1 MTDNSNFYPPIDA
14 PNLGSIEDPR
24 LQRNRGAFLSFDD
37 VQDRLV
43 EAMRI
48 CWRHPDR
55 ERGWQFVRSAWPEA
69 MREALA
75 DEHGVQIKPVVD
87 DVPIR
92 TASLTRADVA
102 AMEEAFGWLDH
113 VQPVDRKLIGVAIT
127 ALARGDTRVPWGAL
141 TGPDGALSGSA
152 DYARI
157 RYGRAMS
164 RLCERLNR
172 GKGVAGA

>member
-1 MTDNSNFYPPIDA
+1 M
-14 PNLGSIEDPR
+14 LHK
-24 LQRNRGAFLSFDD
+24 RGLFLSFEDL
-37 VQDRLV
+37 QERLV

-69 MREALA
+69 MQEPEDYNARVAIE
-75 DEHGVQIKPVVD
+75 DYE
-87 DVPIR
+87 PIR
-92 TASLTRADVA
+92 TAALTRADVG

-113 VQPVDRKLIGVAIT
+113 VKPADRKLIGVAVT
-127 ALARGDTRVPWGAL
+127 ALARGDTRVPWGEL
-141 TGPDGALSGSA
+141 TGPDGSLSGSA

-164 RLCERLNR
+164 RLCDRLNR
-172 GKGVAGA
+172 GAVVRRA

>member
-1 MTDNSNFYPPIDA
+1 MTDYINFYPPIDA
-14 PNLGSIEDPR
+14 PNLGSVEDPR
-24 LQRNRGAFLSFDD
+24 LQRDRGDFHSFED
-37 VQDRLV
+37 VQERLV

-69 MREALA
+69 MREVEDYNARVA
-75 DEHGVQIKPVVD
+75 NVDYEPV
-87 DVPIR
+87 IR
-92 TASLTRADVA
+92 TASLTRADIA

-113 VQPVDRKLIGVAIT
+113 VQPDDRKLIGLAIT

-141 TGPDGALSGSA
+141 TGPDGSLSGSA

-164 RLCERLNR
+164 RLCNRLNS
-172 GKGVAGA
+172 GKGKPRA